1 MKTAAIAVIK
11 QNDRYLTVSRRHD
24 PFDMGFPGG
33 KIEDGETLIDGLCR
47 EVKEEVDIEVMSLR
61 LLMVRDGFDHEVHV
75 FLIDNWIGEPKSYE
89 GTRVAWLTEDQLI
102 QQKSFGKFNENVLQ
116 KLKMNESPSS
126 LC

>member
-47 EVKEEVDIEVMSLR
+47 EVKEEVGIEVMSLR
-61 LLMVRDGFDHEVHV
+61 LLMVRAGFDHEVHV
-75 FLIDNWIGEPKSYE
+75 FLIDDWIGEPKSYE
-89 GTRVAWLTEDQLI
+89 GTRVEWLSEDRLI

-116 KLKMNESPSS
+116 KLKMNESPST

>member
-47 EVKEEVDIEVMSLR
+47 EVKEEVGIEVMSLR

-75 FLIDNWIGEPKSYE
+75 FLIDDWIGEPKSYE
-89 GTRVAWLTEDQLI
+89 GTRVEWLSEDRLI

-116 KLKMNESPSS
+116 KLKMNESPST

>member
-1 MKTAAIAVIK
+1 
-11 QNDRYLTVSRRHD
+11 
-24 PFDMGFPGG
+24 MGFPGG

>member
-33 KIEDGETLIDGLCR
+33 KIEDGETLIEGLCR
-47 EVKEEVDIEVMSLR
+47 EVKEEVDIEVISLR

-75 FLIDNWIGEPKSYE
+75 FLIDDWIGEPKSYE

>member
-11 QNDRYLTVSRRHD
+11 RNDRYLTVSRQHD

-33 KIEDGETLIDGLCR
+33 KIEDGETLIVGLCR
-47 EVKEEVDIEVMSLR
+47 EVKEEVGIEVIRLR
-61 LLMVRDGFDHEVHV
+61 LLMVRDGFDHKVHV
-75 FLIDNWIGEPKSYE
+75 FLIDDWIGEPKSYE